1 MAAVSGG
8 RLAQLREQ
16 APRLLKKYRLPLL
29 IFLAGLILAAWPTG
43 KKQETKSVP
52 VEAVSGFDLDATTS
66 QLEQLLSGIAGAGCV
81 RLMLT
86 LSGSETTLYQ
96 TDSRTVTSAGSTT
109 TQTETVFRQTGSSE
123 KEPAAQYQGALV
135 VCDGAD
141 SASVRLAIIQAV
153 SSLTGLGSNKIAV
166 VKMKGQ

>member
-66 QLEQLLSGIAGAGCV
+66 QLEQLLSGIAGAGRV

-86 LSGSETTLYQ
+86 LSGSETTL
-96 TDSRTVTSAGSTT
+96 
-109 TQTETVFRQTGSSE
+109 
-123 KEPAAQYQGALV
+123 
-135 VCDGAD
+135 
-141 SASVRLAIIQAV
+141 
-153 SSLTGLGSNKIAV
+153 
-166 VKMKGQ
+166 

>member
-52 VEAVSGFDLDATTS
+52 VEAVSGFDMDATTS
-66 QLEQLLSGIAGAGCV
+66 QLEQLLSGIAGAGRV

-109 TQTETVFRQTGSSE
+109 TQTGSSE
-123 KEPAAQYQGALV
+123 KEPAAQSVLYPQYQGALV